1 MVRHSLPHCVKSVC
15 IRSYSGSHF
24 PAFGLNTERHIV
36 SLCIQSKCGKIRT
49 RITPNSHNDCCWRTY
64 YKDSHIRVLL
74 KKIRVNASVAMSL
87 KNVGGFYC
95 NSYFRIRSFFSWIQK
110 LSDDIILFQKDSWK
124 LLFQDFKHVRLCDR

>member
-1 MVRHSLPHCVKSVC
+1 MKSVRF
-15 IRSYSGSHF
+15 RSFSGPHF
-24 PAFGLNTERHIV
+24 PAFGLNMERYGV
-36 SLCIQSKCGKIRT
+36 SLSIHFKCGKIRT
-49 RITPNSHNDCCWRTY
+49 SITPNSHNDCCSRTY